1 MKLSNIL
8 IEESPASAS
17 QSMDIKDKLL
27 QIFKF
32 WPLFL
37 VSFILVI
44 SAVWIY
50 VYYAVPYYS
59 VSSSVMLRDVT
70 KGANFLENPVFE
82 GIDEFKSSNTVDNEM
97 DVIQSGMLMNEVV
110 QSLNLY
116 NDYFI
121 ENKFKR
127 KEPVFY
133 KDLPFTID
141 MEEVV
146 SIKSSESKVMKINEF
161 KETYFIAEIDDEVVQ
176 VEVNK
181 LTSTKYAK
189 FILVYNENIEYGPLE
204 NPIIVHFKSPAEL
217 AGIFASQ
224 LEVEAKDKF
233 SSVLYIS
240 LLETVPQRGV
250 LVLNELVEQYNL
262 QLSEEKKEVA
272 RKSYVFITKQINS
285 VLSDLSEME
294 QNIESFKSSKNVVN
308 VETDSKVYQENYL
321 RNNREIS
328 DLKNQL
334 DIYNSVLSV
343 VSNDIDGDIT
353 GLSSLINS
361 DPYLSASMAEYQD
374 AKSKIAEYE
383 KSIMPDNPLMIKQ
396 ISILNSARRKVVSHI
411 DIKKKQLEITLQ
423 NLENENSQFQSKS
436 YSAPKLERQYEEIS
450 RDLGIKK
457 EHYLYLIKKR
467 EETALFIESV
477 PSNQAKVIDNAS
489 FGYVPSKPYPPVLY
503 LAGLFFAFTVPFV
516 YVYGGTILSN
526 KVIERSDLG
535 SISQIDVLGEV
546 SYLKKDNVFVINY
559 KDRTPV
565 SEQFRLIRSNFNYKV
580 MRDKTSV
587 ILVTSSISGEGK
599 TFFAVNFAKSLS
611 MVGKK
616 VAVLEYDLRKKGL
629 KTELNLKSEKG
640 ISNYLSE
647 SDFTLEDLIEAGSEV
662 NGITVFPVGNIAEDP
677 SEIMYSNKNSILI
690 ERLKEDFDYI
700 IIDTAPIGQVSD
712 AFELTSLAD
721 YSIFMVR
728 YDYTSKKNLDF
739 FSGIIK
745 DNRLNNPMIVLN
757 GSKNSVAYAYGH
769 YSYN

>member
-8 IEESPASAS
+8 IEENPGFTSK
-17 QSMDIKDKLL
+17 SMDIKDKLL

-37 VSFILVI
+37 VSFVLAIT
-44 SAVWIY
+44 AVWVY
-50 VYYAVPYYS
+50 VYYAIPYYS
-59 VSSSVMLRDVT
+59 VTNSIMLRDVT

-82 GIDEFKSSNTVDNEM
+82 GLDEFKSSNTVDNEM
-97 DVIQSGMLMNEVV
+97 DVIQSGLLMNEVV
-110 QSLNLY
+110 SSLNLY

-121 ENKFKR
+121 ENKFKK
-127 KEPVFY
+127 KEAVFY
-133 KDLPFTID
+133 KDLPFAID
-141 MEEVV
+141 MEEVIA
-146 SIKSSESKVMKINEF
+146 IKSSEPKVMRITEF
-161 KETYFIAEIDDEVVQ
+161 KKSSFIAEIDDEVI
-176 VEVNK
+176 EIDVNK
-181 LTSTKYAK
+181 SVSTKYAK
-189 FILVYNENIEYGPLE
+189 FKLAYNENIKLGPLE
-204 NPIIVHFKSPAEL
+204 NPILVHFKSSEEL
-217 AGIFASQ
+217 AGTFVSQ
-224 LEVEAKDKF
+224 LKVEAKDKF
-233 SSVLYIS
+233 SSVLYLS
-240 LLETVPQRGV
+240 LFETVPQRGV
-250 LVLNELVEQYNL
+250 LVLNELVDQYNL
-262 QLSEEKKEVA
+262 QLSEDKKEVA
-272 RKSYVFITKQINS
+272 RKSYAFITKQINS
-285 VLSDLSEME
+285 VLSDLSVME
-294 QNIESFKSSKNVVN
+294 QNIESFKSAKNVVN
-308 VETDSKVYQENYL
+308 VETDSKVYQENYI

-328 DLKNQL
+328 DLKNQI
-334 DIYNSVLSV
+334 DIYNSVQSV
-343 VSNDIDGDIT
+343 VSSDIEGDIT

-374 AKSKIAEYE
+374 AKAKITEYE
-383 KSIMPDNPLMIKQ
+383 KSLMPDNPLMIKQ
-396 ISILNSARRKVVSHI
+396 VSILNSARRKVVGHI
-411 DIKKKQLEITLQ
+411 DIKKRQLEITLQ

-516 YVYGGTILSN
+516 YVYGGSLLSN
-526 KVIERSDLG
+526 KVIERADLET
-535 SISQIDVLGEV
+535 ISQIDVLGEV
-546 SYLKKDNVFVINY
+546 SYLKKDEVFVINY

-565 SEQFRLIRSNFNYKV
+565 SEQFRLIRSNFNYKIAK
-580 MRDKTSV
+580 DKSSV

-616 VAVLEYDLRKKGL
+616 VAVLEYDLRKRGL

-647 SDFTLEDLIEAGSEV
+647 SDFTLENLIEAGSEV

-677 SEIMYSNKNSILI
+677 SEIMYSNKNSLLI
-690 ERLKEDFDYI
+690 ERLRENFDYI

-712 AFELTSLAD
+712 AFELTNLAD

-739 FSGIIK
+739 FSDIIK
-745 DNRLNNPMIVLN
+745 NNRLNNPMIVLN